1 MRLKDKVIIVTGA
14 GSAIG
19 RCMAI
24 RMAEEGARV
33 ALVAR
38 TEADLH
44 ETAALAAHAPGE
56 TLVVP
61 TDVTRADDTQ
71 RMAQATIERWGRIDG
86 LINNAGSFYALGP
99 VAEVDAEKWWW
110 DVTVNLLGTFLCCQA
125 VLPTM
130 VAQKS
135 GCLLALSGG
144 GAGNPLPYGSG
155 YASSKCALFRFTE
168 CLAQEVREHN
178 IRVFLMSPGFVRS
191 RLTEY
196 HVYSEEGKQYLPT
209 MQGSFEQGRDAPPDI
224 AAERAIH
231 LLAEAPLELT
241 GRQVGDEEFSPE
253 LVQQTLTGDSGLMRI
268 R

>member
-1 MRLKDKVIIVTGA
+1 
-14 GSAIG
+14 
-19 RCMAI
+19 MAVKL
-24 RMAEEGARV
+24 AAEGARV

-44 ETAALAAHAPGE
+44 ETAELAAHAPGE

-61 TDVTRADDTQ
+61 TEVTRADDTQ
-71 RMAQATIERWGRIDG
+71 RMARVTVERWGRIDG

-99 VAEVDAEKWWW
+99 VAEVDAEKWWG
-110 DVTVNLLGTFLCCQA
+110 DVTVNQLGTFLCCQA

-130 VAQKS
+130 VAQQS
-135 GCLLALSGG
+135 GCLIALSGG

-168 CLAQEVREHN
+168 CLAHEVREHN

-196 HVYSEEGKQYLPT
+196 HVYSEEGKKYLPT
-209 MQGSFEQGRDAPPDI
+209 MQGSFEQGKDAPADI

-231 LLAEAPLELT
+231 LLADAPLELT
-241 GRQVGDEEFSPE
+241 GRQVGDEAFSSEF
-253 LVQQTLTGDSGLMRI
+253 VQQTLSGDSGLMRI